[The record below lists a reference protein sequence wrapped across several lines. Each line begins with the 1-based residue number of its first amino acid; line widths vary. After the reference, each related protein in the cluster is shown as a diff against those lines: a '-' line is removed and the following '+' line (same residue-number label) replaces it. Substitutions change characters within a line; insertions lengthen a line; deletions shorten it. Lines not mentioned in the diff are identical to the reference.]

1 MVSDFQNLTKVLNDY
16 GSSIVE
22 LYKRELVDGDIN
34 ASNNL
39 YNSVKYIVEK
49 DNGKFEVNI
58 ELMDYWKYVSFGRK
72 SGKFPPINKIEE
84 WIKIKPVLP
93 RPMANGKLPTTKQLA
108 FLISRS
114 IADNG
119 IEPKPILRNT
129 LKTINSRF
137 LDDIEEAVLKD
148 IGIQAEIIFKELG

>member
-1 MVSDFQNLTKVLNDY
+1 
-16 GSSIVE
+16 
-22 LYKRELVDGDIN
+22 
-34 ASNNL
+34 
-39 YNSVKYIVEK
+39 
-49 DNGKFEVNI
+49 
-58 ELMDYWKYVSFGRK
+58 
-72 SGKFPPINKIEE
+72 
-84 WIKIKPVLP
+84 
-93 RPMANGKLPTTKQLA
+93 MANGKLPTTKQLA